1 MLHTAL
7 LMLGVGIFAG
17 IMGSILGIG
26 GGMIVT
32 PIVTLAMGLD
42 IKYAIGASIIAVI
55 ATSSGSTIA
64 FLKDDVLN
72 LRVAMFLEI
81 ATTIGAII
89 GALLTGAFEP
99 MILYILFGSLL
110 VFSSWNMYRKMRSGQ
125 EVLQQVHADKWA
137 EKFNLNSSYYDKNT
151 KQQVDY
157 QVENVPGGFLI
168 MLGAGLASGMLGI
181 GSGALKVMAM
191 DGAMKM
197 PLKPSSATSNLM
209 MGVTAAASATVYF
222 FNGSI
227 RPDLAVPLALG
238 ILGGSTIGTRIMQ
251 ILPSKIIR
259 LIFIPILLYLGLQM
273 ILKGF
278 GVTI

>member
-181 GSGALKVMAM
+181 GSGAFKVMAM

-227 RPDLAVPLALG
+227 RPDLAVPLVLG

>member
-181 GSGALKVMAM
+181 GSGGFKVMAIA
-191 DGAMKM
+191 GAMKM

>member
-7 LMLGVGIFAG
+7 IMLGVGIFAG

-89 GALLTGAFEP
+89 GALLTGAFDP
-99 MILYILFGSLL
+99 LILYILFGSLL

-125 EVLQQVHADKWA
+125 EVLQQVKADKWA

-151 KQQVDY
+151 KQQIEY

-181 GSGALKVMAM
+181 GSGAFKVMAM

-259 LIFIPILLYLGLQM
+259 LIFIPILFYLGLQM

>member
-89 GALLTGAFEP
+89 GALLTGAFDP

-125 EVLQQVHADKWA
+125 EALQQVTADKWA

-181 GSGALKVMAM
+181 GSGAFKVMAM

-251 ILPSKIIR
+251 VLPSKIIR